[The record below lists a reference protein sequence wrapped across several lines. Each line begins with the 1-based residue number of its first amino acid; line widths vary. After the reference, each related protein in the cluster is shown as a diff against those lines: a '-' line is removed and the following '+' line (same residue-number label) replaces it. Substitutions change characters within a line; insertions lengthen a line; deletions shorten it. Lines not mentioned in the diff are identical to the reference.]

1 MIDMGQA
8 ADMMSPLEKLADN
21 ATRGGKD
28 TAGPS
33 NQGEEIVKDFDL
45 ELIDNCSYMQ
55 TFKIYQSTT
64 FEEIKIAACEFWGF
78 QDFSEMWILTD
89 EYFNNLSTYKDTV

>member
-28 TAGPS
+28 TAGSS

-45 ELIDNCSYMQ
+45 ELIDNCSYM
-55 TFKIYQSTT
+55 
-64 FEEIKIAACEFWGF
+64 
-78 QDFSEMWILTD
+78 
-89 EYFNNLSTYKDTV
+89 